1 MTLHPEQSYQHTL
14 REISVNRSNPC
25 ELVREL
31 ISNSYDAG
39 ATQIHVFP
47 LVQKRGLIFFDNGV
61 GLSDNKKDSI
71 NGITP
76 YVAFFSIGKGTKF
89 PGKQIG
95 YKCQGSKLCFASS
108 RFSLITRCKGEPH
121 FRWRRI
127 DNPKQNLDVTFDI
140 TAEKTNEP
148 WRILRESILSG
159 ADARTVEILD
169 VLNEAFFKT
178 QFEHGT
184 LIIIDEYETDKYENY
199 FSLKPKEANYLY
211 NYIRAFTA
219 HGDVRRID
227 KEHGFDPTD
236 VKTLSVLPGVNRNTT
251 LRLWMT
257 NKRHTALEAIPGGFP
272 YLLATTDKTESQSPA
287 TVSQLRKGSFSARH
301 ATTFKYGDQY
311 YSLILAIDGN
321 RRALDGYD
329 ALGRRG
335 NSRSGLALSEIRG
348 PLIASNGIAVGPYRT
363 LFDHSVLRDWN
374 VLSEGQEHYALILDG
389 NFELVTNRDD
399 LAPSSKAVLQDAD
412 FIKHIR
418 DFLED
423 IVRMKRGAVLLE
435 LRERLNRETTRHAED
450 QYIEHNNIL
459 RRELPERDSFVIKN
473 IPLLAERRI
482 FAPQRGEEH
491 FVGALYTLLA
501 HLVPPDHPLARY
513 WIRPLTFSALGIDA
527 IAAVNENK
535 RLVNGNLQSIEY
547 KYAFSDRDEF
557 NHPLN
562 VTDRIICWDLDIPDI
577 GSEVQDRYN
586 YACSVQ
592 SEISHEEQTLGL
604 MLGDVHHR
612 FETKAIAHE
621 IMVLDLSALVKATFD
636 INYRSGSKAK
646 VHGKAKSKNRK

>member
-1 MTLHPEQSYQHTL
+1 MALHPEQSYQHTL
-14 REISVNRSNPC
+14 REISVNRANPC

-31 ISNSYDAG
+31 ISNSYDAA

-47 LVQKRGLIFFDNGV
+47 LVQKRGLIFFDNGT

-71 NGITP
+71 NGVTP
-76 YVAFFSIGKGTKF
+76 YVAFFSIGKGTKI

-108 RFSLITRCKGEPH
+108 RFSLITRCKGESH
-121 FRWRRI
+121 FRWKVI
-127 DNPKQNLDVTFDI
+127 DNPKQNLDVSFDI
-140 TAEKTNEP
+140 SAEKTSEP
-148 WRILRESILSG
+148 WRILRESILSS

-169 VLNEAFFKT
+169 VLNESFFRT
-178 QFEHGT
+178 QFEQGT
-184 LIIIDEYETDKYENY
+184 LLIIDEYETDKYENY
-199 FSLKPKEANYLY
+199 FSLQPRETNYLY

-219 HGDVRRID
+219 HGDVRHID

-236 VKTLSVLPGVNRNTT
+236 VKALSVLPGMHRNVT
-251 LRLWMT
+251 LKLWMT
-257 NKRHTALEAIPGGFP
+257 NKRRQAALETIPRGFP
-272 YLLATTDKTESQSPA
+272 YLPAPTDKTESPA

-311 YSLILAIDGN
+311 YSIILAIDGN

-329 ALGRRG
+329 AFGRRG
-335 NSRSGLALSEIRG
+335 NSCSGLVLSEIRG
-348 PLIASNGIAVGPYRT
+348 PLIASNGIAVGPFRA
-363 LFDHSVLRDWN
+363 LFEHSVLRDWK
-374 VLSEGQEHYALILDG
+374 VLSEGQEHYTLILDG

-399 LAPSSKAVLQDAD
+399 LAPSSRTVLQDSD
-412 FIKHIR
+412 FIRHIR

-423 IVRMKRGAVLLE
+423 IIRTKRGTILQE
-435 LRERLNRETTRHAED
+435 LRDRLNRETTRHAED
-450 QYIEHNNIL
+450 QYIEHNNLL

-473 IPLLAERRI
+473 VPLLVGRRI
-482 FAPQRGEEH
+482 FTPQRGEEH
-491 FVGALYTLLA
+491 FVGALYTLLS
-501 HLVPPDHPLARY
+501 HLVPPDHPLAKY

-527 IAAVNENK
+527 IAVVNESE

-547 KYAFSDRDEF
+547 KYTFSDRDEF

-562 VTDRIICWDLDIPDI
+562 VTERIICWDLDVTEE
-577 GSEVQDRYN
+577 GSQVQDRYN

-592 SEISHEEQTLGL
+592 SAISHKGQALGL

-621 IMVLDLSALVKATFD
+621 IMVLELRALLNATFD
-636 INYRSGSKAK
+636 IDYRPGSKPK
-646 VHGKAKSKNRK
+646 LHGKPKSKGRK